1 MRRKVVIA
9 LCLVLMVLGVEQV
22 EYKID
27 KLNKDLINVYS
38 KYKTQKEMVV
48 EYEKAR
54 QQ

>member
-9 LCLVLMVLGVEQV
+9 LCLVLMALGVEQV
-22 EYKID
+22 ERRID
-27 KLNKDLINVYS
+27 KCVYNQC
-38 KYKTQKEMVV
+38 KTQKEMVV